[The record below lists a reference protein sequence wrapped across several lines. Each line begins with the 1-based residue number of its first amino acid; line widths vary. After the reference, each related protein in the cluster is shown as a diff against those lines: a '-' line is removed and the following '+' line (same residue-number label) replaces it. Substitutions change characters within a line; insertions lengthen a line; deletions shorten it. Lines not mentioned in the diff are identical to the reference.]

1 MCKIK
6 IDLDRY
12 KEFFLSPHGFE
23 LITDII
29 DKGDYAAIEEIVKW
43 KRCTAKLLDKIAE
56 RFMGSNYAEINF
68 KILEDVAEH
77 SRVSKKTLRNIFD
90 AVSNLLLGI
99 HPKSDEVFLG
109 EHSEEAIEVLEEI
122 AESKKLD
129 EKLAW
134 KLYNLAV
141 EHKLIEVIEEL
152 AENSNTPDEILFD
165 IIDRFE
171 DDIVTYQEAYK
182 QIIKR
187 YKKLKQQLNEN
198 ESK

>member
-1 MCKIK
+1 MPTIK
-6 IDLDRY
+6 INLDSY
-12 KEFFLSPHGFE
+12 KEFFLSEHGFE

-29 DKGDYAAIEEIVKW
+29 GKGDYVAIEEIVKW
-43 KRCTAKLLDKIAE
+43 KHCTAELLDKIAE

-99 HPKSDEVFLG
+99 HPKSDEVLLG

-122 AESKKLD
+122 AERKKLD
-129 EKLAW
+129 EECAW
-134 KLYNLAV
+134 TVYNLAV
-141 EHKLIEVIEEL
+141 ERKLIEVIEEL

-187 YKKLKQQLNEN
+187 YKKLKQQLAESEN
-198 ESK
+198 K